1 MTGSLWLFIGFFAVV
16 MGLVTAAG
24 YLLLFRSA
32 AAAGAGGD
40 TAPTE
45 LSTIA
50 GDFPFRRAALLRTF
64 EGVGRAIPASPR
76 EMEALHK
83 RLVAAGYRS
92 PAMVSLFRG
101 IKCASALLLF
111 LAFGWAVLATQENGM
126 SALIGALAAGAIGFL
141 LPEHVLG
148 LMIKARVGRIRR
160 ALPDALDLMV
170 LCLEAGQSVD
180 QSLIDTS
187 TEIRRAYPDL
197 GAELALTHLELRTR
211 TSRAE
216 ALRNLAGRNPEPELR
231 KLVDLVIQ
239 SDRFGT
245 SMAPALRTHAHY
257 LRVRNRQRAEEAA
270 RKISVK
276 LLFPIFFLIFPCM
289 LLVTAGPAIIQVFTQ
304 LLPMI
309 SGK

>member
-1 MTGSLWLFIGFFAVV
+1 M
-16 MGLVTAAG
+16 
-24 YLLLFRSA
+24 
-32 AAAGAGGD
+32 
-40 TAPTE
+40 
-45 LSTIA
+45 
-50 GDFPFRRAALLRTF
+50 LLRTF
-64 EGVGRAIPASPR
+64 EGVGRAVPASAR
-76 EMEALHK
+76 ETQALNK

-92 PAMVSLFRG
+92 LSTAPLYRG
-101 IKCASALLLF
+101 IKCASALLL
-111 LAFGWAVLATQENGM
+111 LLIFGGVALMVQGSGL
-126 SALIGALAAGAIGFL
+126 SALLGALSAGAVGFL

-148 LMIKARVGRIRR
+148 LMIKARVRRIRR
-160 ALPDALDLMV
+160 ALPDALDLLV
-170 LCLEAGQSVD
+170 LCVEAGQSVD
-180 QSLIDTS
+180 QALVDTS
-187 TEIRRAYPDL
+187 VEMKRVYPDL
-197 GAELALTHLELRTR
+197 SAELALTHLELRTR

-231 KLVDLVIQ
+231 KLVDLLIQ

-257 LRVRNRQRAEEAA
+257 LRVRNRQQAEEAA

-309 SGK
+309 NGK

>member
-1 MTGSLWLFIGFFAVV
+1 MTGVWLFLGFFAVV

-24 YLLLFRSA
+24 YVLLFRFAVA
-32 AAAGAGGD
+32 AEASGA

-45 LSTIA
+45 LSTA
-50 GDFPFRRAALLRTF
+50 EADLPSPRAVLLETF
-64 EGVGRAIPASPR
+64 EGVGRAVPASPR
-76 EMEALHK
+76 EMQALHK

-92 PAMVSLFRG
+92 PATASLFRG
-101 IKCASALLLF
+101 IKCASSLLLF
-111 LAFGWAVLATQENGM
+111 LAFGWTVLVTQDSGL
-126 SALIGALAAGAIGFL
+126 SALLGALSAGAIGFL

-148 LMIKARVGRIRR
+148 WMIKARVGRIRR
-160 ALPDALDLMV
+160 ALPDALDLLV
-170 LCLEAGQSVD
+170 LCVEAGQSVD
-180 QSLIDTS
+180 QALIDTS
-187 TEIRRAYPDL
+187 TEMRRAYPDL

-216 ALRNLAGRNPEPELR
+216 ALRNLASRNPEPELR

-257 LRVRNRQRAEEAA
+257 LRVRNRQKAEEAA